1 MKNLLTM
8 SAVIEVGAGLA
19 LLALPAA
26 LLFGPPLDTP
36 AGATV
41 VRVAGAALL
50 AIGVACWL
58 ARGDSQSRAARGLIS
73 ALVIYNAGTVIA
85 MVYAGLRLGLS
96 SSGLWPAALIHAVMT
111 VWCVASLLRGR
122 ATGRGRGR

>member
-1 MKNLLTM
+1 MKNLLTTT
-8 SAVIEVGAGLA
+8 AVIEAGAGLA

-26 LLFGPPLDTP
+26 LVFGPSLDTP

-50 AIGVACWL
+50 TIGVASWL
-58 ARGDSQSRAARGLIS
+58 ARSDAQSHAARGLVS
-73 ALVIYNAGTVIA
+73 ALVIYNAGTA
-85 MVYAGLRLGLS
+85 TALAYAGVAMGLS

-111 VWCVASLLRGR
+111 VWCVASLLRSR
-122 ATGRGRGR
+122 A